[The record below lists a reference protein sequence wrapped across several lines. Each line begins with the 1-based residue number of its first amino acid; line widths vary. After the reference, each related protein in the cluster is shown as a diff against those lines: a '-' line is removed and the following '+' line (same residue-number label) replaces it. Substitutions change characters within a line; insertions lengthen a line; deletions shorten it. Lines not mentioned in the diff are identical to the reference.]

1 MAKSAHSLSDLYDL
15 SITRLFLS
23 GPQAILRLV
32 LMQSE
37 RDRQAGLDTAGYIS
51 GYRGSPVGT
60 VDNQFVAARSVLEPR
75 NIKFQAGL
83 NEDLAATAL
92 WGTQQAEMR
101 GEGKFDGV
109 FGIWYGKGPG
119 VDRSGDVFRHANM
132 AGTSPHG
139 GVIAIAG
146 DDHSGE
152 SSTVVH
158 ASDVALS
165 DAMMPI
171 LSPAGVQ
178 EIIDFGLLGFALS
191 RYASVW
197 VGMKCVHDTVESSAV
212 VEAGLDRAQPVTP
225 KDHELPP
232 DGLHIR
238 PSDDRVPQEARLH
251 EHKIPA
257 VKAFTRANAIN
268 RIVMPGG
275 KAPRLGIVSAG
286 KAYLDVRQALDDLG
300 IDDVQ
305 AAKLGIRLLKL
316 GMVWP
321 LEPSIVKDFAK
332 GLSTIIVV
340 EEKRPL
346 IEAQIKDILYTE
358 ERRPVVIGKLDEQAR
373 TLFAAHGV
381 LEPNQ
386 IAFAIAE
393 RIRDR
398 AVSAC
403 ALALQSAST
412 ASNQADLVARVPYF
426 CAGCPHNSSTVLP
439 EGARGYAGIGCH
451 WLAQFVPGRKTE
463 GATHM
468 GGEGANWVGEAPFSK
483 RQHVFQ
489 NIGDGTYNHSGLMAI
504 RHAVGSGTTI
514 TYKILF
520 NDAVAMTGGQRNDG
534 GLTVEQIAAQMRAI
548 GVERIAIVSDEPDKY
563 PSRAAFPAYA
573 SFHHRSDLQAVQTE
587 MMAVEGTSVII
598 YDQTCAAEKRRRR
611 KKGEFPDPDKRV
623 FINELVCE
631 GCGDCGVQSNC
642 VAIQPVETEFGRK
655 RKIDQ
660 SSCNKDF
667 SCLKGFCPSFV
678 TVEGGELVKGAGP
691 VAVDLDKVPFPVM
704 PEPQLPGLGRP
715 WSILVTGIGGTGVV
729 TIGHILGQAAF
740 MEGKGAALIDMV
752 GISQK
757 NGAVVTHLKIAATP
771 DDIASVRVARGSADL
786 ILGCDLI
793 TSAAERILAAASRD
807 KTVAVVN
814 SHEIMPA
821 HFTHDA
827 SFDVQGGALTL
838 KIAAAV
844 SQGGL
849 HAIDAT
855 GIATK
860 LLGDTIAAN
869 LFTLGFAWQKGLVP
883 ISREAIEAA
892 VRLNGVGVKMNLSA
906 FMWGRR
912 AAVDVAAVRAV
923 IGAKTET
930 PPETLDGIITRR
942 VAFLTAYQNASYGQ
956 TYRDFVARVAVA
968 SGPLA
973 LAVAKNLFKLMAY
986 KDEYEVAR
994 LHADGAFAAN
1004 LAQQFKGDFKLT
1016 FHLAPPIL
1024 GRRDGFTGKPLKTEF
1039 GPWIMTGF
1047 KFLAKLKGLRG
1058 TRFDPFGRTAE
1069 RRMERQMIVD
1079 YRERIESLLPKL
1091 NAANA
1096 SVAAKIAALPDNIRG
1111 FGHVKEASIAKAK
1124 ALEVDLL
1131 AAFEIGKPAMKAA
1144 AE

>member
-1 MAKSAHSLSDLYDL
+1 
-15 SITRLFLS
+15 
-23 GPQAILRLV
+23 
-32 LMQSE
+32 
-37 RDRQAGLDTAGYIS
+37 
-51 GYRGSPVGT
+51 
-60 VDNQFVAARSVLEPR
+60 
-75 NIKFQAGL
+75 
-83 NEDLAATAL
+83 
-92 WGTQQAEMR
+92 
-101 GEGKFDGV
+101 
-109 FGIWYGKGPG
+109 
-119 VDRSGDVFRHANM
+119 
-132 AGTSPHG
+132 
-139 GVIAIAG
+139 
-146 DDHSGE
+146 
-152 SSTVVH
+152 
-158 ASDVALS
+158 
-165 DAMMPI
+165 
-171 LSPAGVQ
+171 
-178 EIIDFGLLGFALS
+178 
-191 RYASVW
+191 
-197 VGMKCVHDTVESSAV
+197 
-212 VEAGLDRAQPVTP
+212 
-225 KDHELPP
+225 
-232 DGLHIR
+232 
-238 PSDDRVPQEARLH
+238 
-251 EHKIPA
+251 
-257 VKAFTRANAIN
+257 
-268 RIVMPGG
+268 
-275 KAPRLGIVSAG
+275 
-286 KAYLDVRQALDDLG
+286 
-300 IDDVQ
+300 
-305 AAKLGIRLLKL
+305 
-316 GMVWP
+316 
-321 LEPSIVKDFAK
+321 
-332 GLSTIIVV
+332 
-340 EEKRPL
+340 
-346 IEAQIKDILYTE
+346 
-358 ERRPVVIGKLDEQAR
+358 
-373 TLFAAHGV
+373 
-381 LEPNQ
+381 
-386 IAFAIAE
+386 
-393 RIRDR
+393 
-398 AVSAC
+398 
-403 ALALQSAST
+403 
-412 ASNQADLVARVPYF
+412 
-426 CAGCPHNSSTVLP
+426 
-439 EGARGYAGIGCH
+439 
-451 WLAQFVPGRKTE
+451 
-463 GATHM
+463 M

-483 RQHVFQ
+483 RSHVFQ

-623 FINELVCE
+623 FINELICE

-691 VAVDLDKVPFPVM
+691 VAVDLDKVPFPMM

-793 TSAAERILAAASRD
+793 TSAAERILAAASRNN
-807 KTVAVVN
+807 TVAVVN

-844 SQGGL
+844 KLGGL

-892 VRLNGVGVKMNLSA
+892 VRLNGVGVQMNLSA

-912 AAVDVAAVRAV
+912 AAIDLAAVRAV
-923 IGAKTET
+923 IGVRAET
-930 PPETLDGIITRR
+930 PAETLDEIVARR
-942 VAFLTAYQNASYGQ
+942 VAFLTSYQNADYGQ
-956 TYRDFVARVAVA
+956 TYRDFVARVRVA
-968 SGPLA
+968 SEPLA

-994 LHADGAFAAN
+994 LYTDGAFAEK
-1004 LAQQFKGDFKLT
+1004 LAQHFKGDFALK

-1024 GRRDGFTGKPLKTEF
+1024 GRKDAFTGKPLKTEF

-1131 AAFEIGKPAMKAA
+1131 AAFEIGKPALKAA

>member
-1 MAKSAHSLSDLYDL
+1 
-15 SITRLFLS
+15 
-23 GPQAILRLV
+23 
-32 LMQSE
+32 
-37 RDRQAGLDTAGYIS
+37 
-51 GYRGSPVGT
+51 
-60 VDNQFVAARSVLEPR
+60 
-75 NIKFQAGL
+75 
-83 NEDLAATAL
+83 
-92 WGTQQAEMR
+92 
-101 GEGKFDGV
+101 
-109 FGIWYGKGPG
+109 
-119 VDRSGDVFRHANM
+119 
-132 AGTSPHG
+132 
-139 GVIAIAG
+139 
-146 DDHSGE
+146 
-152 SSTVVH
+152 
-158 ASDVALS
+158 
-165 DAMMPI
+165 
-171 LSPAGVQ
+171 
-178 EIIDFGLLGFALS
+178 
-191 RYASVW
+191 
-197 VGMKCVHDTVESSAV
+197 
-212 VEAGLDRAQPVTP
+212 
-225 KDHELPP
+225 
-232 DGLHIR
+232 
-238 PSDDRVPQEARLH
+238 
-251 EHKIPA
+251 
-257 VKAFTRANAIN
+257 
-268 RIVMPGG
+268 
-275 KAPRLGIVSAG
+275 
-286 KAYLDVRQALDDLG
+286 
-300 IDDVQ
+300 
-305 AAKLGIRLLKL
+305 
-316 GMVWP
+316 
-321 LEPSIVKDFAK
+321 
-332 GLSTIIVV
+332 
-340 EEKRPL
+340 
-346 IEAQIKDILYTE
+346 
-358 ERRPVVIGKLDEQAR
+358 
-373 TLFAAHGV
+373 
-381 LEPNQ
+381 
-386 IAFAIAE
+386 
-393 RIRDR
+393 
-398 AVSAC
+398 
-403 ALALQSAST
+403 
-412 ASNQADLVARVPYF
+412 
-426 CAGCPHNSSTVLP
+426 
-439 EGARGYAGIGCH
+439 
-451 WLAQFVPGRKTE
+451 
-463 GATHM
+463 M

-483 RQHVFQ
+483 RSHVFQ

-623 FINELVCE
+623 FINELICE

-691 VAVDLDKVPFPVM
+691 VAVDLDKVPFPMM

-793 TSAAERILAAASRD
+793 TSAAERILAAASRS

-844 SQGGL
+844 KLGGL
-849 HAIDAT
+849 HTIDAT

-892 VRLNGVGVKMNLSA
+892 VRLNGVGVQMNLSA

-912 AAVDVAAVRAV
+912 AAIDLAAVRAV
-923 IGAKTET
+923 IGVRAET
-930 PPETLDGIITRR
+930 PAETLDEIVARR
-942 VAFLTAYQNASYGQ
+942 VAFLTSYQNADYGQ
-956 TYRDFVARVAVA
+956 TYRDFVARVRVA
-968 SGPLA
+968 SEPLA

-994 LHADGAFAAN
+994 LYTDGAFAEK
-1004 LAQQFKGDFKLT
+1004 LAQHFKGDFALK

-1024 GRRDGFTGKPLKTEF
+1024 GRKDAFTGKPLKTEF

-1131 AAFEIGKPAMKAA
+1131 AAFEIGKPALKAA